1 MEGFCRLKWHDFFV
15 TSLKCSKITQN
26 CDFQSKSCSFPSLKR
41 QKHLNFYPW
50 ILFQDNVMATLADLR
65 QEEDFF
71 DVTLAIDGRQL
82 RAHKLILSACSFF
95 FRKLLRIN
103 PAPNPVIVL
112 WDVSYEDMLNILD
125 FMYNGE
131 VRVKQ
136 ANIQQFLAVA
146 EKLRVRGLCQ
156 GDSSGQPS
164 RTNSPQPPKS
174 PSQSSG

>member
-1 MEGFCRLKWHDFFV
+1 
-15 TSLKCSKITQN
+15 
-26 CDFQSKSCSFPSLKR
+26 
-41 QKHLNFYPW
+41 
-50 ILFQDNVMATLADLR
+50 MATLADLR

-103 PAPNPVIVL
+103 AAPNPVIVL

-136 ANIQQFLAVA
+136 ANIQNFLAVA
-146 EKLRVRGLCQ
+146 EKLKVRGLCQ
-156 GDSSGQPS
+156 GDS
-164 RTNSPQPPKS
+164 NC
-174 PSQSSG
+174 

>member
-1 MEGFCRLKWHDFFV
+1 
-15 TSLKCSKITQN
+15 
-26 CDFQSKSCSFPSLKR
+26 
-41 QKHLNFYPW
+41 
-50 ILFQDNVMATLADLR
+50 MATLADLR

-164 RTNSPQPPKS
+164 RTNTPQPPKS